1 MSVKFI
7 DTKIKDLLIIET
19 RSFHDKRGYFRETFN
34 ADKYTFLSNGDRFLQ
49 DNLSYS
55 TKNVLRG
62 LHYNLAH
69 PQAKLIY
76 VVKGE
81 IFDVA
86 VDIRRKSPTFSKWF
100 GINLS
105 DINGT
110 QLSIPKGFAHGF
122 CVLSDEAYVCYK
134 CTDVYFPEDQFGILW
149 NDPKIDIKWP
159 VLSPNLSEKDINMPT
174 LENVSESLLPVYR

>member
-7 DTKIKDLLIIET
+7 DTKIKDLIIIET
-19 RSFHDKRGYFRETFN
+19 HSFHDKRGYFRETFN

-81 IFDVA
+81 IFDVV

-159 VLSPNLSEKDINMPT
+159 VLSPNLSEKDMENPT
-174 LENVSESLLPVYR
+174 LDNVSANDLPVY

>member
-7 DTKIKDLLIIET
+7 DTKIKDLIIIET
-19 RSFHDKRGYFRETFN
+19 HNFHDKRGYFRETFN

-110 QLSIPKGFAHGF
+110 QLSIPEGFAHGF

-159 VLSPNLSEKDINMPT
+159 VLSPILSGKDIENPT
-174 LENVSESLLPVYR
+174 LDNVSANNLPVY